1 MSDASRAKRRSV
13 PLPPALSTPSAA
25 QGEAA
30 PVEAVR
36 AIAALLGRAAI
47 PGSASGPA
55 SRVAARMETHV
66 ESEGS
71 KDAAPRGDR
80 EVLITGSI
88 ATLSNDAYAA
98 VRDARKRQRRA
109 VKRVEEVLER
119 LSSDA
124 PDGLST

>member
-36 AIAALLGRAAI
+36 AIAALLGRAAL
-47 PGSASGPA
+47 PGSASGPT
-55 SRVAARMETHV
+55 SRAAADEETV
-66 ESEGS
+66 GEV
-71 KDAAPRGDR
+71 DATPRGDR
-80 EVLITGSI
+80 EVLITGSV
-88 ATLSNDAYAA
+88 ATLSDAASDA
-98 VRDARKRQRRA
+98 VRSAQKRQRRA
-109 VKRVEEVLER
+109 VKQVQEVLER

-124 PDGLST
+124 PDALST

>member
-36 AIAALLGRAAI
+36 AIAALLGRAAL
-47 PGSASGPA
+47 PGSASGPT
-55 SRVAARMETHV
+55 SRPAADVETV
-66 ESEGS
+66 GEV
-71 KDAAPRGDR
+71 DATPRGDR
-80 EVLITGSI
+80 EVLITGSV
-88 ATLSNDAYAA
+88 ATLSDAASDA
-98 VRDARKRQRRA
+98 VRSAQKRQRHA
-109 VKRVEEVLER
+109 VKQVQEVLER

>member
-1 MSDASRAKRRSV
+1 MSDAPRAKRRSV

-36 AIAALLGRAAI
+36 AIAALLGRAAL
-47 PGSASGPA
+47 PGSASGPT
-55 SRVAARMETHV
+55 SRPAARVETADDR
-66 ESEGS
+66 E
-71 KDAAPRGDR
+71 ATPRGDR
-80 EVLITGSI
+80 EVLITGSV
-88 ATLSNDAYAA
+88 ATLSGDASDA
-98 VRDARKRQRRA
+98 VRSAQKRQRRA
-109 VKRVEEVLER
+109 VKQVQEVLAR

>member
-36 AIAALLGRAAI
+36 AIAALLGRAAL
-47 PGSASGPA
+47 PGSASGPT
-55 SRVAARMETHV
+55 SRPAARVDTADDGEAT
-66 ESEGS
+66 
-71 KDAAPRGDR
+71 PRGDR
-80 EVLITGSI
+80 EVLITGSV
-88 ATLSNDAYAA
+88 ATLSDAASDA
-98 VRDARKRQRRA
+98 VRSAQKRQRRA
-109 VKRVEEVLER
+109 VKQVQEVLER

-124 PDGLST
+124 PDALST

>member
-36 AIAALLGRAAI
+36 AIAALLGRAAL
-47 PGSASGPA
+47 PGSASGPT
-55 SRVAARMETHV
+55 SHPAARVETADDG
-66 ESEGS
+66 E
-71 KDAAPRGDR
+71 ATPRGDR
-80 EVLITGSI
+80 EVLITGSV
-88 ATLSNDAYAA
+88 ATLSDAASDA
-98 VRDARKRQRRA
+98 VRSAQKRQRRA
-109 VKRVEEVLER
+109 VKQVQEVLER

-124 PDGLST
+124 PDALST

>member
-36 AIAALLGRAAI
+36 AIAALLGRAAL
-47 PGSASGPA
+47 PGSASGPT
-55 SRVAARMETHV
+55 SRAAADVETV
-66 ESEGS
+66 GEV
-71 KDAAPRGDR
+71 DATPRGDR
-80 EVLITGSI
+80 EVLITGSV
-88 ATLSNDAYAA
+88 ATLSDAASDA
-98 VRDARKRQRRA
+98 VRSAQKRQRRA
-109 VKRVEEVLER
+109 VKQVHEVLER

-124 PDGLST
+124 PDALST

>member
-1 MSDASRAKRRSV
+1 M

-25 QGEAA
+25 QGESA

-36 AIAALLGRAAI
+36 AIAALLGRAAL
-47 PGSASGPA
+47 PGSASRPT
-55 SRVAARMETHV
+55 SRFAARTDGDGDE
-66 ESEGS
+66 
-71 KDAAPRGDR
+71 AASPRGDR
-80 EVLITGSI
+80 EVPITGSV
-88 ATLSNDAYAA
+88 ATLSDDAYEA
-98 VRDARKRQRRA
+98 VRNARKRQRRA

>member
-36 AIAALLGRAAI
+36 AIAALLGRAAL
-47 PGSASGPA
+47 PGSASGPT
-55 SRVAARMETHV
+55 SRAAADVETV
-66 ESEGS
+66 GEV
-71 KDAAPRGDR
+71 DATPRGDR
-80 EVLITGSI
+80 EVLITGSV
-88 ATLSNDAYAA
+88 ATLSGDAYEA

>member
-36 AIAALLGRAAI
+36 AIAALLGRAAL

-55 SRVAARMETHV
+55 SRVAARVETADDGEATPH
-66 ESEGS
+66 
-71 KDAAPRGDR
+71 GDR
-80 EVLITGSI
+80 EVLITGSV
-88 ATLSNDAYAA
+88 ATLSDAASDA
-98 VRDARKRQRRA
+98 VRSAQKRQRRA
-109 VKRVEEVLER
+109 VKQVQEVLER

-124 PDGLST
+124 PDALST

>member
-47 PGSASGPA
+47 PGSASGPT
-55 SRVAARMETHV
+55 SRAAALVETV
-66 ESEGS
+66 GEV
-71 KDAAPRGDR
+71 DATPRGDR
-80 EVLITGSI
+80 EVQITGSV
-88 ATLSNDAYAA
+88 ATLSDAASDA
-98 VRDARKRQRRA
+98 VRSAQKRQRRA
-109 VKRVEEVLER
+109 VKQVQEVLER

-124 PDGLST
+124 PDALST

>member
-36 AIAALLGRAAI
+36 AIAALLGRAAL
-47 PGSASGPA
+47 PVSASDPT
-55 SRVAARMETHV
+55 SRAAARVETADDG
-66 ESEGS
+66 E
-71 KDAAPRGDR
+71 ATPRGDR
-80 EVLITGSI
+80 EVLITGSV
-88 ATLSNDAYAA
+88 ATLSDAASDA
-98 VRDARKRQRRA
+98 VRSAQKRQRRA
-109 VKRVEEVLER
+109 VKQVQEVLER

-124 PDGLST
+124 PDALST

>member
-1 MSDASRAKRRSV
+1 MSDASRAKRTRV
-13 PLPPALSTPSAA
+13 PLPPALSTPQAA

-36 AIAALLGRAAI
+36 AIAALLGRAAL
-47 PGSASGPA
+47 PGSASGPT
-55 SRVAARMETHV
+55 SRPAARKETHV
-66 ESEGS
+66 EREGEV
-71 KDAAPRGDR
+71 DATPRGDR
-80 EVLITGSI
+80 EVLITGSV
-88 ATLSNDAYAA
+88 ATLSDEAYEA

-109 VKRVEEVLER
+109 VRRVEEVLER

>member
-36 AIAALLGRAAI
+36 AIAALLGRAAL
-47 PGSASGPA
+47 PGSASGPT
-55 SRVAARMETHV
+55 SRPAARVETADDG
-66 ESEGS
+66 E
-71 KDAAPRGDR
+71 ATPRGDR
-80 EVLITGSI
+80 EVMITGSV
-88 ATLSNDAYAA
+88 ATLSDAASDA
-98 VRDARKRQRRA
+98 VRSAQKRQRRA
-109 VKRVEEVLER
+109 VKQVQEVLER

>member
-36 AIAALLGRAAI
+36 AIAALLGRAAL
-47 PGSASGPA
+47 PGSASGPT
-55 SRVAARMETHV
+55 SRPAARVETADDG
-66 ESEGS
+66 E
-71 KDAAPRGDR
+71 ATPRGDR
-80 EVLITGSI
+80 EVMITGSV
-88 ATLSNDAYAA
+88 ATLSDAASDA
-98 VRDARKRQRRA
+98 VRSAQKRQRRA
-109 VKRVEEVLER
+109 EKQVQEVLER

-124 PDGLST
+124 PDALPT

>member
-1 MSDASRAKRRSV
+1 MSDESPAKRRSV

-25 QGEAA
+25 AGEDA

-36 AIAALLGRAAI
+36 AIAALLGRAAL
-47 PGSASGPA
+47 PGTASGPT
-55 SRVAARMETHV
+55 SRPAARV
-66 ESEGS
+66 ERADDDE
-71 KDAAPRGDR
+71 ATLRGDR
-80 EVLITGSI
+80 EVLITGSV
-88 ATLSNDAYAA
+88 ASLSGDAYEA

>member
-36 AIAALLGRAAI
+36 AIAALLGRAAL
-47 PGSASGPA
+47 PGSVSGPA
-55 SRVAARMETHV
+55 SRPAARVETADDGEV
-66 ESEGS
+66 T
-71 KDAAPRGDR
+71 PRGDR
-80 EVLITGSI
+80 EVLITGSV
-88 ATLSNDAYAA
+88 AALSDAASDA
-98 VRDARKRQRRA
+98 VRSAQKRQRRA
-109 VKRVEEVLER
+109 VKQVQEVLER

-124 PDGLST
+124 PDALST

>member
-1 MSDASRAKRRSV
+1 MSDASRAKRTRV
-13 PLPPALSTPSAA
+13 PLPPALSTPQAA

-36 AIAALLGRAAI
+36 AIAALLGRAAL

-55 SRVAARMETHV
+55 SRPAARVEYVEEDETT
-66 ESEGS
+66 
-71 KDAAPRGDR
+71 PRGDR
-80 EVLITGSI
+80 EVLITGSV
-88 ATLSNDAYAA
+88 ATLSDEAYEA

-109 VKRVEEVLER
+109 VRRVEEVLER

-124 PDGLST
+124 PDELST

>member
-36 AIAALLGRAAI
+36 AIAALLGRAAL
-47 PGSASGPA
+47 PGSASGPT
-55 SRVAARMETHV
+55 SRPAARVDTADDGEAT
-66 ESEGS
+66 
-71 KDAAPRGDR
+71 PRGDR
-80 EVLITGSI
+80 EVMITGSV
-88 ATLSNDAYAA
+88 ATLSDAASDA
-98 VRDARKRQRRA
+98 VRSAQKRQRRA
-109 VKRVEEVLER
+109 VKQVQEVLER